1 MQITRTLNDKLPTRE
16 HTLYTEKGI
25 ISISVQ
31 QLQNNHRT
39 PVNEIAGRQIPC
51 DNNRTNGRNF
61 ATGTNRC
68 ITPTRCERFH
78 SDKTIHSRVREN
90 GRNTNAWNTI

>member
-1 MQITRTLNDKLPTRE
+1 MQITRTLNDKLPTRG

-31 QLQNNHRT
+31 QLQNNHQT
-39 PVNEIAGRQIPC
+39 PVKEIAGRQIPC
-51 DNNRTNGRNF
+51 DNNRTNGTNF

-68 ITPTRCERFH
+68 ITSTRCERFH
-78 SDKTIHSRVREN
+78 PDKTIHSRVRED
-90 GRNTNAWNTI
+90 GGNTKA